1 MAGHFFQRVHRVFRA
16 NDLHH
21 FNFIELVHTDQ
32 TTGITTVRTCFRTE
46 ARRMRGH
53 FDRQRIFVNDFVAN
67 QVGQRN
73 FCRWDQRIV
82 AAVSFFIQRTGVEQI
97 ASKFRQLPCSVQR
110 VMVNQI
116 RNVVFA
122 VTMLFGMQIQHEL
135 RQRTVHARDLPFHHD
150 ETRAGQLNR
159 SGKIKTRVH
168 FTQGNVIAH
177 FEIKLTRSTP
187 TADFNV
193 VIFIFT
199 HRNVVRWQ
207 VRNGQRNVADLGL

>member
-1 MAGHFFQRVHRVFRA
+1 
-16 NDLHH
+16 
-21 FNFIELVHTDQ
+21 
-32 TTGITTVRTCFRTE
+32 
-46 ARRMRGH
+46 MRSH
-53 FDRQRIFVNDFVAN
+53 FDRQRIFVNDFVTH
-67 QVGQRN
+67 QVGQRH

-97 ASKFRQLPCSVQR
+97 ASKFRQLACSVQR

-150 ETRAGQLNR
+150 ETRAGKLNR